1 MERRHL
7 LILLF
12 LLIAIVSYSQDIS
25 VRSFKLL
32 DTDLTANTPG
42 TSEVDQNGETA
53 ALIKVVTTEKGF
65 SFDCGMLGIVKT
77 KQTPG
82 EIWVYLPLGAQK
94 ITIKHPQLGVLRNYY
109 FPTSIEGARTY
120 EMVLTTGK
128 VLTVVKETRKTQY
141 VVFQLSPSN
150 AVVELNGELLPTNDG
165 VATKMIKFGT
175 YEYKVQALNYLPQKG
190 KITIDDPNNKK
201 IVDINLQPNFSIVTL
216 SVGNN
221 AEIWVNGEMKG
232 KASWTGN
239 LGAGTYEFEAKK
251 ENHRSTTMMKDI
263 VVTAEPQFYNL
274 EDPTPIFG
282 EVDINSTPAMA
293 NIYIDAVEYGQTP
306 NVVPNILIG
315 SHQLRIVKEGYE
327 PHNQEIVIEED
338 KPFELLVQLNKLSEH
353 ATKTKLFSEL
363 INSKNFKKTG
373 KKTQDGAEY
382 YGEIKKGKPNGLGM
396 AIYSNRNT
404 YEGEF
409 VDGKRHGYGIFKTY
423 DGERYEG
430 DWLDDQRHGKG
441 VFVNL
446 NGDKYEGDWAYGK
459 KHGHGVMTYYSGH
472 KYNGEWVNDK
482 CSGRG
487 KYTFTDGSYYD
498 GEWKDNMRNGKGR
511 YVGKDGTE
519 YDGEWSED
527 VYWGTGSYKSA
538 NGDVYVGQWRY
549 GRKNGRGKYTFKGG
563 AKYEGDFVDDQPDGE
578 GIYEFAYGDKYT
590 GHFKK
595 GKRDGLGTLTKED
608 GTVIKGQWKN
618 DKFIKGETY
627 QQQAPIDRKMKEAD
641 AMILRKIIDADD
653 EGVSETSSSEI
664 HYHKVK
670 KGETLQS
677 IARKH
682 GMTVDELC
690 RLNGIGRNIKLNPGQ
705 ILKYH

>member
-1 MERRHL
+1 MRCKSFF
-7 LILLF
+7 IYLF
-12 LLIAIVSYSQDIS
+12 FLIATIGYSQDIS

-82 EIWVYLPLGAQK
+82 EIWVYLPRGAQK

-128 VLTVVKETRKTQY
+128 VLTVVKEARKTQY

-201 IVDINLQPNFSIVTL
+201 IVNINLQPNFSIVTL

-239 LGAGTYEFEAKK
+239 LGAGAYEFEAKK

-306 NVVPNILIG
+306 NVVPNLLIG

-338 KPFELLVQLNKLSEH
+338 KPFELLVQLNKLSDTEVKSMRF
-353 ATKTKLFSEL
+353 TNYMKTKGLK
-363 INSKNFKKTG
+363 ITG
-373 KKTQDGAEY
+373 KKTHDGGEY
-382 YGEIKKGKPNGLGM
+382 YGDLKKGKPNGIGRAVYSGG
-396 AIYSNRNT
+396 AIY
-404 YEGEF
+404 EGDY
-409 VDGKRHGYGIFKTY
+409 VDGKRQGYGIFKTSY
-423 DGERYEG
+423 GERYEG
-430 DWLDDQRHGKG
+430 DWVNDQRHGTG
-441 VFVNL
+441 IFVNL
-446 NGDKYEGDWAYGK
+446 NGDRYEGNWEYGVK
-459 KHGHGVMTYYSGH
+459 QGHGEMTYYSGD
-472 KYNGEWVNDK
+472 KYVGDWENDK
-482 CSGRG
+482 RSGRG
-487 KYTFTDGSYYD
+487 KYTYADGSYYD
-498 GEWKDNMRNGKGR
+498 GEWSNNNGTGH
-511 YVGKDGTE
+511 YVGKDGAE
-519 YDGEWSED
+519 YEGGWDNNSYSGN
-527 VYWGTGSYKSA
+527 GSLKYAK
-538 NGDVYVGQWRY
+538 GDTYVGQWVD
-549 GRKNGRGKYTFKGG
+549 GRKNGRGIYTFKDGSR
-563 AKYEGDFVDDQPDGE
+563 YEGDFVDDQPDGE
-578 GIYEFAYGDKYT
+578 GVFVFASGDKYI

-595 GKRDGLGTLTKED
+595 GKRNGLGTLTKED

-618 DKFIKGETY
+618 DKLVKGETY
-627 QQQAPIDRKMKEAD
+627 QQQAPVDSKMKEAD
-641 AMILRKIIDADD
+641 AMVLQRIFTGGD
-653 EGVSETSSSEI
+653 EGDSKTSSPEI
-664 HYHKVK
+664 NYHKVK

-682 GMTVDELC
+682 DMTVDELC
-690 RLNGIGRNIKLNPGQ
+690 RLNGIGRNVQLKPGQ
-705 ILKYH
+705 ILKYN